1 MVVDQVWRVLL
12 AAGMVVAVWRATRL
26 LVVDSFPPVRA
37 VREWFISVF
46 GAVSPEGELVGGK
59 RLGGVGFAL
68 AYVWTC
74 SWCMSVWVGGAVWA
88 AADWRLSVP
97 FPWLILAAGS
107 ALSGVMNMVEGE
119 HDQRFELRRMEIE
132 KNTRI
137 PR

>member
-1 MVVDQVWRVLL
+1 MSGEVWRVLL
-12 AAGMVVAVWRATRL
+12 AVGMVVAVWRGTRL
-26 LVVDSFPPVRA
+26 LVADSFPPVRA
-37 VREWFISVF
+37 VREWFIATF
-46 GAVSPEGELVGGK
+46 GVVNADGELVGGK
-59 RLGGVGFAL
+59 RLGGLGFAL

-107 ALSGVMNMVEGE
+107 ALAGVMNMIEGE
-119 HDQRFELRRMEIE
+119 HDQRFELRRLEIE

>member
-1 MVVDQVWRVLL
+1 MVLAIWRL
-12 AAGMVVAVWRATRL
+12 TRL
-26 LVVDSFPPVRA
+26 LVVDEFPPVRA
-37 VREWFISVF
+37 VRDWFIKTF
-46 GAVSPEGELVGGK
+46 ATISPDGDMVGGK
-59 RLGGVGFAL
+59 HLGGLGFAL

-97 FPWLILAAGS
+97 YPWLILAAGS
-107 ALSGVMNMVEGE
+107 ALAGVMNMVEGE
-119 HDQRFELRRMEIE
+119 HDQRFELRRLEIE